1 MSWQMMSL
9 LRVREFAAK
18 TFASAQE
25 FAMIGHGHRMACLAL
40 EASMRATTDSA
51 APRSGELDQE
61 ITR

>member
-1 MSWQMMSL
+1 MMSL
-9 LRVREFAAK
+9 LRAREFAVK

-25 FAMIGHGHRMACLAL
+25 FPVIGHSHPMACLVL
-40 EASMRATTDSA
+40 EGIMRATTDSA